1 MANRLTSEGLTVG
14 SSTLTNIVRDWGGGS
29 IFCGFSDNPTF
40 TEVSITADYSLP
52 SINVG
57 EVKLVLVR
65 GPSSSLAKVCLPSGG
80 RYICISNPLL
90 ATSTETFLLT
100 PSFGFAY
107 YIDTNG
113 KTNYIVP
120 RMYGGGVQVAEA
132 GTYAIY
138 ESTFISVPSIV
149 YFRIS

>member
-1 MANRLTSEGLTVG
+1 MANKLTSEGLTVG
-14 SSTLTNIVRDWGGGS
+14 ASTLTNIAQDWGS
-29 IFCGFSDNPTF
+29 IFSGFSDNPTF

-65 GPSSSLAKVCLPSGG
+65 GPRSSSAKVYLPSGG
-80 RYICISNPLL
+80 RYICINNPFL
-90 ATSTETFLLT
+90 ASTATFLLT
-100 PSFGFAY
+100 PSLGFAY
-107 YIDTNG
+107 YVDTDG

-120 RMYGGGVQVAEA
+120 RMYGGGVKVAEA
-132 GTYAIY
+132 GTYTIY
-138 ESTFISVPSIV
+138 ESTITSVPSIV